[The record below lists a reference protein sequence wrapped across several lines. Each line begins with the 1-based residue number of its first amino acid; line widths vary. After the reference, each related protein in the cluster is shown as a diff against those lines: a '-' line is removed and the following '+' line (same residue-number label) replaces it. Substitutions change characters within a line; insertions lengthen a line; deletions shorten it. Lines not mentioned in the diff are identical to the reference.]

1 MTRSFS
7 ELRHFS
13 KTPEHP
19 ALAPR
24 PIPLP
29 TLFVMKTFIP
39 AISLSLCAVLAF
51 SGCETTGDSV
61 LLGAATGAAIGG
73 IAGRD
78 GRSAL
83 TGAAIG
89 AAGGYLI
96 GKAVQRDRRRVYS
109 EGYDEGRGDR
119 YDRRDRRDDYR
130 EDRYPVGRLTN
141 RDGLVT
147 SPYHPY
153 NRIDVRGIPRGAQ
166 VEDPST
172 GKVFINP

>member
-1 MTRSFS
+1 MTK
-7 ELRHFS
+7 L
-13 KTPEHP
+13 
-19 ALAPR
+19 
-24 PIPLP
+24 LP
-29 TLFVMKTFIP
+29 P
-39 AISLSLCAVLAF
+39 ISLSLVVVLTF
-51 SGCETTGDSV
+51 SSCETTGDNV

-96 GKAVQRDRRRVYS
+96 GKAVQHERRRAYS
-109 EGYDEGRGDR
+109 DGYYDGREDDRYRRDDR
-119 YDRRDRRDDYR
+119 YDRGER
-130 EDRYPVGRLTN
+130 ERYPLGRLTS
-141 RDGLVT
+141 RDGFVI

-172 GKVFINP
+172 GRIFINP

>member
-1 MTRSFS
+1 MRK
-7 ELRHFS
+7 L
-13 KTPEHP
+13 
-19 ALAPR
+19 
-24 PIPLP
+24 LP
-29 TLFVMKTFIP
+29 S
-39 AISLSLCAVLAF
+39 ISLSLVLALGLA
-51 SGCETTGDSV
+51 GCDTTGDNV

-78 GRSAL
+78 GRSAV

-96 GKAVQRDRRRVYS
+96 GKAVQRDRRRAYS
-109 EGYDEGRGDR
+109 EGYYEGRGDDR
-119 YDRRDRRDDYR
+119 YRDDRQYR

-141 RDGLVT
+141 RDGFVI

-166 VEDPST
+166 VQDPST
-172 GKVFINP
+172 GKIFINP

>member
-1 MTRSFS
+1 MRKLLLPASLALIVAMSFS
-7 ELRHFS
+7 
-13 KTPEHP
+13 
-19 ALAPR
+19 A
-24 PIPLP
+24 
-29 TLFVMKTFIP
+29 
-39 AISLSLCAVLAF
+39 
-51 SGCETTGDSV
+51 CETTGDNV

-96 GKAVQRDRRRVYS
+96 GKAVQHERRRAYS
-109 EGYDEGRGDR
+109 DGYYDGRGDDR
-119 YDRRDRRDDYR
+119 YRQDDRYYRDER
-130 EDRYPVGRLTN
+130 DRYPEGRLTS
-141 RDGLVT
+141 REGFVI

-153 NRIDVRGIPRGAQ
+153 NRIDVRGIPRGAK

-172 GKVFINP
+172 GRIFINP